1 MGGNRQQLAVRL
13 QRAERALQ
21 EAQRG
26 LDGTEGARMR
36 YLAARVEHAEAER
49 EAVGVLL
56 LGEPTPRHFFDF
68 QRTRPETGLLATPPV
83 LPCSALLRMRRGAHG
98 Q

>member
-1 MGGNRQQLAVRL
+1 MGGNRQQLAARL
-13 QRAERALQ
+13 QRAEVALR

-26 LDGTEGARMR
+26 LDGSEGSRMR

-56 LGEPTPRHFFDF
+56 GDSGVPLN
-68 QRTRPETGLLATPPV
+68 
-83 LPCSALLRMRRGAHG
+83 
-98 Q
+98 